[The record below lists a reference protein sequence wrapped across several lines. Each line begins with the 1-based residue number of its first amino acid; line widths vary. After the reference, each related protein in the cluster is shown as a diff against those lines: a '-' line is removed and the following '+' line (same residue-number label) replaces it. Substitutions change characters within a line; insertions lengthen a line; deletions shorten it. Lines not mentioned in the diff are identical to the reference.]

1 MSEQDFKRSY
11 KSFAI
16 TQAHLTKYSAD
27 QYVSYLNKVCQ
38 LPGMHKQLERIAAES
53 AQTKQIQYV
62 EELCDAIVTAY
73 DDPHCPLTI
82 KELSNGQSAAHLLLA
97 FVSKVSWVKHKGI
110 AVIFTQ
116 IFSKKNVVSIFK
128 GRLRTQDRIYAFG
141 AFPADLLAK
150 MATRHKFALYNQ
162 LIDETKFIYDDKGN
176 FFYLKD
182 IDRVMLANNHQA
194 YFEKGGTI
202 YSVFTKNPIEDI
214 YQKLTCD
221 KMKQLSL
228 DHDYPLE
235 RALRKYLGS
244 MPEFKKLSDDVLLF
258 KNEYKITHPKAKAPE
273 IMEAYDKQYAS
284 RIHVDEVTVLKEAK
298 HFLDALHLTI
308 MDKDFNSLKSNRKIS
323 ASAAAD
329 FAAHKDAP

>member
-1 MSEQDFKRSY
+1 MNEQQFKQSY

-16 TQAHLTKYSAD
+16 TQAHLTKYSAN
-27 QYVSYLNKVCQ
+27 QYVSYLNKVRQ
-38 LPGMHKQLERIAAES
+38 LPGMDKQLARIATES
-53 AQTKQIQYV
+53 TQTKQIQHV
-62 EELCDAIVTAY
+62 EEWCDAIAAAY
-73 DDPHCPLTI
+73 DDPLCPLTI

-110 AVIFTQ
+110 AVTFTQ
-116 IFSKKNVVSIFK
+116 IFSQKNVMSIFK
-128 GRLRTQDRIYAFG
+128 GRLRTQDRIYPFG

-202 YSVFTKNPIEDI
+202 YPVFTENPSVGI
-214 YQKLTCD
+214 YQKLICD

-235 RALRKYLGS
+235 GALRAYIGS
-244 MPEFKKLSDDVLLF
+244 MSEFKKLSDDVLLF
-258 KNEYKITHPKAKAPE
+258 KKAYKTTHPKANASD
-273 IMEAYDKQYAS
+273 IMTAYDKNYAS
-284 RIHVDEVTVLKEAK
+284 RIHVDEIAVLQEAK
-298 HFLDALHLTI
+298 KFLDVLHLTI
-308 MDKDFNSLKSNRKIS
+308 MEKSLNSAKGKRKIS
-323 ASAAAD
+323 ASASAA
-329 FAAHKDAP
+329 FAAHKGTP

>member
-62 EELCDAIVTAY
+62 EELCDAIATAY

-97 FVSKVSWVKHKGI
+97 FVSKVSWVKHKGLSLT
-110 AVIFTQ
+110 FTQ
-116 IFSKKNVVSIFK
+116 IFSKKAVVTTFK
-128 GRLRTQDRIYAFG
+128 GRLRTQDRIYPFG
-141 AFPADLLAK
+141 AFAADLLAK
-150 MATRHKFALYNQ
+150 MATRHKFPLYNT

-182 IDRVMLANNHQA
+182 IDRVMLANDSHA
-194 YFEKGGTI
+194 YFEKDGEIYPIFTEVPGTGI
-202 YSVFTKNPIEDI
+202 YHKITAV
-214 YQKLTCD
+214 
-221 KMKQLSL
+221 KMRHLSL
-228 DHDYPLE
+228 DHDYPLKD
-235 RALRKYLGS
+235 ALSAYLPS
-244 MPEFKKLSDDVLLF
+244 LPEYKKLSDDILLF
-258 KNEYKITHPKAKAPE
+258 AKEYKILHPRAKAPK
-273 IMEAYDKQYAS
+273 IMEEYDKQYTS
-284 RIHVDEVTVLKEAK
+284 RIHIDELQTLREVKN
-298 HFLDALHLTI
+298 FLDALHLTI
-308 MDKDFNSLKSNRKIS
+308 MLQCDNSAKSNRTIS
-323 ASAAAD
+323 TSAATT
-329 FAAHKDAP
+329 FGITP